1 MNEKLIYKYLSG
13 QTSIEEEE
21 ELLKWINESPDNKK
35 LFFEIKAIWN
45 IRHNVSDKEKPETQ
59 LNQSLD
65 QLNKRIDNISEER
78 RTNKIYS
85 LRIWSSVAVFV
96 LIAFISYFLIS
107 INDTKNNTE
116 YIVYTNN
123 MVDSVE
129 VITLA
134 DGSTVWLREKSQ
146 LSYPK
151 EFSGN
156 NREVELTGE
165 AFFDITANTEQPFIV
180 RADAKLIKVLG
191 TSFSVNTNLPGGVVE
206 TILVNGLVQLQRV
219 GGESTTMLHP
229 GQQALYSKE
238 SKTLE
243 INEVDVNVLTSW
255 RYGLIS
261 LSDVSVRTIIQC
273 IEDTYDVIVKMDT
286 IPLKGRR
293 YNFSFKRAKGA
304 EAALEQLKFMTGVP
318 AKLE

>member
-13 QTSIEEEE
+13 QTNIEEEE

-35 LFFEIKAIWN
+35 LFFDIKAIWN
-45 IRHNVSDKEKPETQ
+45 VRHNVSDKEKSEAQ

-65 QLNKRIDNISEER
+65 QLNKRIDKISGER
-78 RTNKIYS
+78 ATNKIYS
-85 LRIWSSVAVFV
+85 LRIWSSVAVFI
-96 LIAFISYFLIS
+96 LLAFISYFLIN
-107 INDTKNNTE
+107 INDTHNNTE

-134 DGSTVWLREKSQ
+134 DGSTVWLREKAR

-156 NREVELTGE
+156 YREVELTGE
-165 AFFDITANTEQPFIV
+165 AFFDIATNPDQPFIV
-180 RADAKLIKVLG
+180 RADTKIIKVLG
-191 TSFSVNTNLPGGVVE
+191 TSFSVNTNLPGGVIE
-206 TILVNGLVQLQRV
+206 TILVNGLIQLQRV
-219 GGESTTMLHP
+219 GGESTTVLHP
-229 GQQALYSKE
+229 GQQALYSKDT
-238 SKTLE
+238 KTLE

-261 LSDVSVRTIIQC
+261 LSDVSIRTIIQC
-273 IEDTYDVIVKMDT
+273 IEDTYDVTVKMDT

-304 EAALEQLKFMTGVP
+304 DAALEQLKFMTGVP
-318 AKLE
+318 AQLE